1 MGAVN
6 KIFTTTEIEENFSQM
21 ILLDKKGNIVES
33 CDTLF
38 NTSELPSRSAIE
50 LSPLV
55 ESIFDYLLE
64 LTSDEPEVSFSKV
77 QSPLAQLSG
86 FYDFTFAPVSLNGI
100 KYILW
105 RIYDHTSLYTELQ
118 RNQQRMHD
126 LELQRHQLYNKF
138 QSIIEKNLVLK
149 QKAIPYEQKSLLLEA
164 NNTILQPVLA
174 SLEQLTEATKPNSQN
189 TWIES
194 FSLKSVLK
202 KLKLGL
208 DKNKNSD
215 VEINIFPDQDF
226 QLIGSQ
232 SRLLYIL
239 YDLLSLSSESDL
251 NEIIQLDIQIDKIIK
266 PPYIQLIIQVFN
278 PNFRNENIQNFIL
291 NNENSLLKNSS
302 TSLQVSL
309 VQKLIKLQLGQF
321 KILENTPKGTSF
333 EVQLAFATVQK

>member
-1 MGAVN
+1 MGVVN

-21 ILLDKKGNIVES
+21 ILLDKNGSIVES
-33 CDTLF
+33 CDTLL
-38 NTSELPSRSAIE
+38 NTNELPSRSALE

-77 QSPLAQLSG
+77 ESPLAELNG
-86 FYDFTFAPVSLNGI
+86 FYDFTFTSVFLNGI

-138 QSIIEKNLVLK
+138 QSIIEQNLLLQ
-149 QKAIPYEQKSLLLEA
+149 QKAISSEQKSLLLEA
-164 NNTILQPVLA
+164 NNTILQQVLV
-174 SLEQLTEATKPNSQN
+174 SLEQLTEATKPKSKN

-194 FSLKSVLK
+194 FSFKNILE

-208 DKNKNSD
+208 DKNKNSL
-215 VEINIFPDQDF
+215 VQINTSSDQDF

-239 YDLLSLSSESDL
+239 YDLLSLSNQMDID
-251 NEIIQLDIQIDKIIK
+251 EIIQLDIQVDRIIK
-266 PPYIQLIIQVFN
+266 LPYIQLNIQIFN
-278 PNFRNENIQNFIL
+278 PHFRDENIRNITL
-291 NNENSLLKNSS
+291 NNENSPLKSNS
-302 TSLQVSL
+302 TSLRVSL
-309 VQKLIKLQLGQF
+309 VQKLIKLQSGQF
-321 KILENTPKGTSF
+321 KILENTPKGTFF
-333 EVQLAFATVQK
+333 EVQLAFPTV